1 MPKTFCYLYKVFLTL
16 ATLTGVIVAVSNLAN
31 VAFGN
36 FFAEIMTTSNSFS
49 AGTLLLQDSIN
60 LINCDSSPN
69 MQNSI
74 TTNVAQCLTYPLSS
88 TVGSSQN
95 VAITNT
101 GSLNPAT
108 LTLATT
114 NTCGVQQILD
124 TTSNANNG
132 LIEGNV
138 NFQNPGPTKFTDN
151 PYSLYFTGNGW
162 AETLLG
168 PPNAFYA
175 NPGPQTFSIAAWF
188 KTTTSG
194 SIIGFT
200 DAQPNTGQSM
210 WDRQLW
216 VDSTGHLVF
225 GLYPTQIYELNT
237 PNAYNDGLWHFVV
250 VTVQP
255 VNRGSATVLIYVDG
269 KLIAGAPKDEKL
281 PPGANGNPAQVYGGW
296 WHLGWSNAING
307 WPDPPSNAY
316 FTGNLA
322 DLAVFPTALTSAQIT
337 TLWNNTTQAS
347 FESSTMA
354 LAPKSFWPMQDLP
367 TELYT
372 GSLNGSSA
380 TFQDLSN
387 NPGGNTGIGFGTFSV
402 DNSGPLGSTATLF
415 NGSSYAQTLYGPNNG
430 TFYANPGPQ
439 TFSIAAWFKTT
450 TSGSIIG
457 FTDAQPNTGQSM
469 WDRQLWVDST
479 GHLVFGLY
487 PTQIYEL
494 NTPNAYNDGLWHFV
508 VVTVQPVNIGSAT
521 VLIYVDG
528 KLIAGAPGDE
538 NLPPGANGNPAQAY
552 GGWWHLGWSNAING
566 WPDPPSNA
574 YFTGSLAHITIFP
587 SVLSATQV
595 TELYQQSSPASYLQA
610 VNGTVAQ
617 SNSYWPLTSVGIP
630 FSPCFYV
637 ALAISTNTGSCI
649 YPTSSSSCPNPPYI
663 GGISVNV
670 LIPQNTTSLTFTTAL
685 INTTIPA
692 NCINLHV
699 SVAFLLSEQL
709 GSFNAGLV
717 HNLGY
722 VIL

>member
-1 MPKTFCYLYKVFLTL
+1 MPKTSCYLYKVFLTL

-49 AGTLLLQDSIN
+49 ASTLLLQDSIN

-74 TTNVAQCLTYPLSS
+74 TTNVAQCSTYPLSS

-200 DAQPNTGQSM
+200 NAQPNTGQSM

-225 GLYPTQIYELNT
+225 GLYPNQIYELKT

-269 KLIAGAPKDEKL
+269 KLIAGAPK
-281 PPGANGNPAQVYGGW
+281 
-296 WHLGWSNAING
+296 
-307 WPDPPSNAY
+307 
-316 FTGNLA
+316 
-322 DLAVFPTALTSAQIT
+322 
-337 TLWNNTTQAS
+337 
-347 FESSTMA
+347 
-354 LAPKSFWPMQDLP
+354 
-367 TELYT
+367 
-372 GSLNGSSA
+372 
-380 TFQDLSN
+380 
-387 NPGGNTGIGFGTFSV
+387 
-402 DNSGPLGSTATLF
+402 
-415 NGSSYAQTLYGPNNG
+415 
-430 TFYANPGPQ
+430 
-439 TFSIAAWFKTT
+439 
-450 TSGSIIG
+450 
-457 FTDAQPNTGQSM
+457 
-469 WDRQLWVDST
+469 
-479 GHLVFGLY
+479 
-487 PTQIYEL
+487 
-494 NTPNAYNDGLWHFV
+494 
-508 VVTVQPVNIGSAT
+508 
-521 VLIYVDG
+521 
-528 KLIAGAPGDE
+528 DE

-610 VNGTVAQ
+610 VNGTIAQ

-649 YPTSSSSCPNPPYI
+649 YPTSSSLCPNPPYI